1 MKISEIL
8 RQDFIIADLSGKD
21 KQSVLT
27 ELTSFLENNKAIKNK
42 NALYSA
48 LLEREKLGSTG
59 IGENVAIPHAKSDE
73 IDQILTLFGR
83 SIEGIEFDS
92 LDKKPVHFV
101 WMVIAPAHSTGHH
114 LKALARISRLLKNQ
128 NLREGILN
136 AQNKNDIYSILLDED
151 SKFI

>member
-21 KQSVLT
+21 KQSILT
-27 ELTSFLENNKAIKNK
+27 ELTNFLEVNGAIKNK
-42 NALYSA
+42 DALYSA
-48 LLEREKLGSTG
+48 LVEREKLGSTG
-59 IGENVAIPHAKSDE
+59 IGENVAIPHAKSEE

-83 SIEGIEFDS
+83 SVEGIDFDS

-101 WMVIAPAHSTGHH
+101 CLVVAPTHSTGHH

-128 NLREGILN
+128 NLRDGILK
-136 AQNKNDIYSILLDED
+136 AQDKNEIYSILLDED